1 MYGKVFD
8 SMYKGTLHGHW
19 QAIVTFQQ
27 MIVLADADGTV
38 DMTPQAISA
47 ITSIPLEIIEAGLK
61 ILAGPDPYSRTPG
74 SEGRRIEPID
84 AHRPWGW
91 VIVNHA
97 KYKNLKDAST
107 ARAQVRDRVRKHREL
122 KKGEHDGNGDV
133 TLGNARKR
141 HTDTDTD
148 TETRKPSSAKAEVSK
163 PAVPPCPHLE
173 IIGLYHKHLPMGRQV
188 HVELWKGK
196 RATHLQAR
204 WRELAKRQKIEWW
217 DRFFAYC
224 AESDFLTGNAPPS
237 IGRSKPF
244 KLSLGWIVNPENI
257 AKIIEGD
264 YHS

>member
-38 DMTPQAISA
+38 DMTSQAISA

-61 ILAGPDPYSRTPG
+61 VLAGPDPYSRTPG

-97 KYKNLKDAST
+97 KYRGLHDTNTL
-107 ARAQVRDRVRKHREL
+107 RAQTRERVRRHREQ
-122 KKGEHDGNGDV
+122 KREQQAGNADV
-133 TLGNARKR
+133 TLGNVGKR
-141 HTDTDTD
+141 HTEAEANTDA
-148 TETRKPSSAKAEVSK
+148 EPSLADARVSK
-163 PAVPPCPHLE
+163 PAVPPCPHAE
-173 IIGLYHKHLPMGRQV
+173 IIGLYGKHLPMGRQV
-188 HVELWKGK
+188 NPELWNGT
-196 RATHLQAR
+196 RAKHLQTR
-204 WRELAKRQKIEWW
+204 WRELPKRQKLDWW

-224 AESDFLTGNAPPS
+224 AESEFLTGKTPPVN
-237 IGRSKPF
+237 GRKPF
-244 KLSLGWIVNPENI
+244 EISLDWIVNPSNL
-257 AKIIEGD
+257 AKIVEGK
-264 YHS
+264 YHT